1 MRLDHYL
8 VAHHGI
14 TRNRAQQLIKSNLV
28 TINTKTCNKSSFIV
42 SEGMI
47 VAITPDRR
55 VEWVSRSAEK
65 LAGFLEK
72 FLIVNYQL
80 SITGTQKIRIQ

>member
-14 TRNRAQQLIKSNLV
+14 TRNKAGQLIKSDLV
-28 TINTKTCNKSSFIV
+28 TIDAKICNKTAFAV

-47 VAITPDRR
+47 VDIISDRR

-65 LAGFLEK
+65 LAGFLER
-72 FLIVNYQL
+72 YP
-80 SITGTQKIRIQ
+80 SISIE